1 MTDFRRDVLR
11 TNQPTAIRCRYGSEQ
26 SLTWRNWP
34 RVSVARDPE
43 CRHASTK
50 IHNLERRVP
59 KMCSLRPQIK
69 KKQEIADQ
77 DPSPVLAAISFPRKD
92 GFRLEP
98 VNNTRRITK
107 TVLIIGVGQWI
118 GITGQ
123 DPIQLDRSNGEI
135 VVNVNIQTTTE
146 GHGEGMLSSSSA
158 NSPSA
163 RNDRFAQIGVA
174 V

>member
-1 MTDFRRDVLR
+1 MTFVCVVRNEFRRSDRGRL
-11 TNQPTAIRCRYGSEQ
+11 N
-26 SLTWRNWP
+26 
-34 RVSVARDPE
+34 D
-43 CRHASTK
+43 
-50 IHNLERRVP
+50 
-59 KMCSLRPQIK
+59 RP

-92 GFRLEP
+92 GFSLEP
-98 VNNTRRITK
+98 IYKARCITEA
-107 TVLIIGVGQWI
+107 VLVIGVGQWI

-158 NSPSA
+158 NSSSA